1 MKKLLLAFSLIAI
14 FGIGIT
20 TASITLPNDQN
31 DIEKKD
37 SDKKN
42 DNNNL
47 SNKISKFKNNESC
60 CTKTKES

>member
-31 DIEKKD
+31 DIEKKN

-47 SNKISKFKNNESC
+47 SNKSLEFKNNESC

>member
-37 SDKKN
+37 LEKKN

-47 SNKISKFKNNESC
+47 SNKSSKFKNNESC

>member
-37 SDKKN
+37 SDKKKY
-42 DNNNL
+42 NNNL
-47 SNKISKFKNNESC
+47 SNKSLEFKNNESC